1 MKKFTL
7 VELLVVISIIG
18 ILAAIVLPTVA
29 GANQKSL
36 IMKAKTDIA
45 ALKMAVEKYQTDNQ
59 GKLPCAEFVKRSDN
73 KNDGDYMDKNGRL
86 TAYGYDIVTQLLS
99 NTDIVKTSGKDPFGD
114 DDAFRGA
121 NNKYHSG
128 NDNAEKAATDP
139 AGTLSST
146 STTAMNIK
154 RVNPRKISY
163 LDVPRDFVYE
173 GLRDPWGNRYVI
185 VFDCEDEDSGD
196 YQKLDGTGTD
206 NDKPRTL
213 LDGQL
218 NHPAT
223 DSTTGVKTATPK
235 DMADNGVAPIVRGS
249 VLIYSMGPNG
259 VDDGGLNAV
268 FDNER
273 DDINSWSAM

>member
-45 ALKMAVEKYQTDNQ
+45 ALKMSIEKYQTDNQ
-59 GKLPCAEFVKRSDN
+59 GKLPCSEFVKMSDN
-73 KNDGDYMDKNGRL
+73 KNDTDFMDKRGRL
-86 TAYGYDIVTQLLS
+86 TAYGYDVITQLLS
-99 NTDIVKTSGKDPFGD
+99 NTDIVKTDEKDPFGD
-114 DDAFRGA
+114 DESFRGTS
-121 NNKYHSG
+121 NKNHTG
-128 NDNAEKAATDP
+128 NARAESAASDPNSALISTNAD
-139 AGTLSST
+139 G
-146 STTAMNIK
+146 MNVK

-185 VFDCEDEDSGD
+185 IFDCEDGDAGD

-206 NDKPRTL
+206 SDKPRTL

-223 DSTTGVKTATPK
+223 DSGTDINGASAG
-235 DMADNGVAPIVRGS
+235 DMAARGVAPVVRGP

-259 VDDGGLNAV
+259 ADDCGLNAV
-268 FDNER
+268 FDNDR